1 MLTTAQQAVAVLAY
15 VKKEVAQDSEDVS
28 LLQDPFFLANLD
40 YYFTDLF
47 QTYSGERA
55 YCVRLSEAVNQ
66 LIIFAHVKSSMATGL
81 IAWRVSSTSSERWPS
96 HGMSEHTT

>member
-15 VKKEVAQDSEDVS
+15 VKKEVAQDPEDVS

-55 YCVRLSEAVNQ
+55 SFVRQV
-66 LIIFAHVKSSMATGL
+66 
-81 IAWRVSSTSSERWPS
+81 
-96 HGMSEHTT
+96 